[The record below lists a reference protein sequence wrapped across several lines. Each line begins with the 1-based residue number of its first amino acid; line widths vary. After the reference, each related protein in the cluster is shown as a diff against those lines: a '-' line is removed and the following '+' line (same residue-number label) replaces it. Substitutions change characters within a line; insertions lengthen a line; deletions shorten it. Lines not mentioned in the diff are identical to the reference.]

1 MISEASRPLSVTR
14 EYGMDAER
22 RVYVDV
28 DCRRGGSRGERER
41 VKEEELGTGDL
52 KNLEDRSGGC
62 GEGEKEGTGKKRVA
76 TRRAKNIIIS
86 SP

>member
-1 MISEASRPLSVTR
+1 MLKDVCMWMLIAGEEVV
-14 EYGMDAER
+14 EER
-22 RVYVDV
+22 
-28 DCRRGGSRGERER
+28 ERER

>member
-1 MISEASRPLSVTR
+1 
-14 EYGMDAER
+14 
-22 RVYVDV
+22 
-28 DCRRGGSRGERER
+28 